1 MPEIPRR
8 TSQTL
13 GHRASSYIMGTVRRN
28 RRPVRN
34 KKESQLPKAQKREDG
49 ATPCRRGAGPA
60 GQRRRL
66 AGGRAARPGGRPAA
80 RPKPTACTRG
90 RRHPRGLR
98 EMRVGASEGRGGRGG
113 GGGGNEKDRRITH
126 RSNHFRP
133 RPHTKDLV
141 PLIPAISGTK
151 YSSGSRERQQSLTVS
166 TRTSRLRERMH
177 LKIELIISRA

>member
-113 GGGGNEKDRRITH
+113 GGGGNRIKRTGG
-126 RSNHFRP
+126 SP
-133 RPHTKDLV
+133 IDQS
-141 PLIPAISGTK
+141 ISAALGPSPGTL
-151 YSSGSRERQQSLTVS
+151 YLCSRNIGHEIQLGALERYNNRLQFPQEPYAGGSV
-166 TRTSRLRERMH
+166 
-177 LKIELIISRA
+177 